1 MGRLTSH
8 VLDTAAGRPGA
19 NMQVELLD
27 GAGRGLKRVQTNQD
41 GRFDQPL
48 LEGANLKKG
57 RYVLRF
63 HVADYFR
70 KQGIPLADPPFLD
83 VVDVPFGVADAAAHY
98 HIPLLVSPYSFTT
111 YRGS

>member
-8 VLDTAAGRPGA
+8 VLDTATGRPAA

-27 GAGRGLKRVQTNQD
+27 GTGRGLKSLRTNRD
-41 GRFDQPL
+41 GRFDLPL
-48 LEGANLKKG
+48 LEGADLKTG
-57 RYVLRF
+57 RYLLRF
-63 HVADYFR
+63 HVAGYFR
-70 KQGIPLADPPFLD
+70 GQGVVLSDPPFLD
-83 VVDVPFGVADAAAHY
+83 IVEVPFGVADADAHY

>member
-8 VLDTAAGRPGA
+8 VLDTATGRPGA

-27 GAGRGLKRVQTNQD
+27 GTGRSLKRVRTNGD

-48 LEGANLKKG
+48 LEGADLKTG
-57 RYVLRF
+57 RYLLRF

-70 KQGIPLADPPFLD
+70 SQGIQLADPPFLD
-83 VVDVPFGVADAAAHY
+83 VVEVPFGVADADAHY